1 MSALK
6 NFTGGMEFYF
16 YSVLVLFMSALRL
29 NIIITVI
36 SLLQLHVE
44 FTIKLDLKPE
54 AYKVKTDI

>member
-1 MSALK
+1 
-6 NFTGGMEFYF
+6 MEFYF

>member
-1 MSALK
+1 
-6 NFTGGMEFYF
+6 MEFYF

-44 FTIKLDLKPE
+44 FIIKLHLNQKLI
-54 AYKVKTDI
+54 K